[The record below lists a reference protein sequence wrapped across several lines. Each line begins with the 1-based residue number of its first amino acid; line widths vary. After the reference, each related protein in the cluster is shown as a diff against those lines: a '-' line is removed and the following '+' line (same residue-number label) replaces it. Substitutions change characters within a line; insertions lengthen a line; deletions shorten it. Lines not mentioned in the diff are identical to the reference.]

1 MEIFNTTQSLEK
13 RLEYQFPK
21 SIHGL
26 IKDISLKHNQ
36 ELKEQELLSQ
46 HQETLKKATRRKK
59 RLLPAWLYI
68 NKDIKVLQAFR
79 HSPPIF
85 ILEACF
91 LESINLRFPNGRGLL
106 YKCRVPLWHVGAVY
120 IFNNFFYLLLITYP

>member
-1 MEIFNTTQSLEK
+1 MVPMSPQTPHLPQPIHRMEIFNTTQSLDK

-59 RLLPAWLYI
+59 RLLPA
-68 NKDIKVLQAFR
+68 
-79 HSPPIF
+79 
-85 ILEACF
+85 
-91 LESINLRFPNGRGLL
+91 
-106 YKCRVPLWHVGAVY
+106 
-120 IFNNFFYLLLITYP
+120 